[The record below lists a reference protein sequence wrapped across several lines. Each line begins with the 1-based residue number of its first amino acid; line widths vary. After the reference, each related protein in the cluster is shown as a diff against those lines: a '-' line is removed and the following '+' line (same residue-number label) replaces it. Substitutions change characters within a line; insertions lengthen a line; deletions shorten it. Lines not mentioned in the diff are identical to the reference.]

1 MLVIRRISIIS
12 FLRRLAILRKVI
24 RIPVHYWPQFWLCH
38 CFILYE
44 YIIYYVNSIRELRY
58 SLGTRDHML
67 RSKLYTKEQPGI
79 LDCKGAQGLRCVN
92 CCDGYLQRVS
102 LVKCSSRSNNNKTGN
117 NYCKDSPAIHIQLLV
132 DILGSLNTFVSYRRL
147 DKKLHIG
154 TDSSPYKSNGCE

>member
-12 FLRRLAILRKVI
+12 FLCRLAILRKVI

-67 RSKLYTKEQPGI
+67 RSKLYTKDLIEQKQQNQKRNQYHSPPGDNI
-79 LDCKGAQGLRCVN
+79 
-92 CCDGYLQRVS
+92 
-102 LVKCSSRSNNNKTGN
+102 
-117 NYCKDSPAIHIQLLV
+117 
-132 DILGSLNTFVSYRRL
+132 
-147 DKKLHIG
+147 
-154 TDSSPYKSNGCE
+154 KSKIIDMTAH